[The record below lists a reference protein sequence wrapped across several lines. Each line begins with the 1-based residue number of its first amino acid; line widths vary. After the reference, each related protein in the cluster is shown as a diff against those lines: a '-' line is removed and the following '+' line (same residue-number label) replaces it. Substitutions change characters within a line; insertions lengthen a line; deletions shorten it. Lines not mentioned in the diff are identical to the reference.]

1 MAKIDMVVNV
11 VDMYKKL
18 PQEKQ
23 VFVLGIMQGILIA
36 HPEQGDQFLKE
47 KERKIGQTKKTQ

>member
-1 MAKIDMVVNV
+1 MAKIDMAVNV
-11 VDMYKKL
+11 IDMYKKL